1 MKKLKY
7 LIFILLT
14 FLSCNNFVYADSIS
28 ISSNKK
34 SIVVGNSVTI
44 SSTVT
49 SNSPLV
55 SIEGTLSCSGAGTG
69 GGIDLGY
76 KLRRSA
82 FDILNLGSQGIVK
95 WAFLTGNL
103 MFLFEVQ
110 TEEIKDHIGGSC
122 NHRHE

>member
-1 MKKLKY
+1 MTGYGKFME
-7 LIFILLT
+7 I
-14 FLSCNNFVYADSIS
+14 
-28 ISSNKK
+28 
-34 SIVVGNSVTI
+34 GN
-44 SSTVT
+44 
-49 SNSPLV
+49 
-55 SIEGTLSCSGAGTG
+55 TG

-76 KLRRSA
+76 KLSSA